1 MPQSKAL
8 AIYLPDG
15 QVTPPI
21 NPYGRLIA
29 NAGTYRALAQS
40 GQCRRLHVQSR
51 PPGDPWE
58 VGEELGI
65 LPNAVEVTTGSL
77 LGAES
82 AARAG
87 TLLSGQPYL
96 SEPAWV
102 RRHAGRDTAYSIV
115 GTIFAYASATHR
127 ELMMH
132 SALAPLQEWD
142 ALVCSSPTLRQTV
155 ADTFDRWEDYL
166 RQRLSG
172 DELDTPSGNGARR
185 LRLPRPQLPVIP
197 FGSDVEKIAGQAADS
212 AARAYLR
219 TALGIGSDDVMVYF
233 LGRLSYY
240 DKAFPQAMIK
250 AVQAAGRR
258 TGVTTHFVMTGW
270 FPEGPKDRRMF
281 EEVVSAYA
289 PGLSVT
295 FLDGNDPVVVG
306 QCWAAADIFLLLSDT
321 ILETFGQALVEA
333 MAAGVPVVVSDWD
346 GYRSIVRDGREGFLV
361 PTMGAPSGALGES
374 LALLQATGMIGYPQ
388 YAGAVAQHTA
398 VSVEAAAQALEALIA
413 SPDLRREMGAAGQYR
428 AREHFSWPVVAS
440 QYSEVFTELAA
451 IRARAEQSGELPSAG
466 HRSNPLRGDPFL
478 DFRTLPTTVLT
489 DDTALRLAP
498 GHADRAAGSML
509 ADPIPALD
517 GMFPGLRGS
526 ASEAES
532 VLELLEVG
540 GSQSVGQVL
549 SAFPARR
556 RAFVRMTI
564 MWLAKA
570 GAVEWVAPD

>member
-1 MPQSKAL
+1 MPQSESL
-8 AIYLPDG
+8 AIYLPEG
-15 QVTPPI
+15 QVTPPT

-40 GQCRRLHVQSR
+40 GHYRQLHVQSR
-51 PPGDPWE
+51 TPRDSSE
-58 VGEELGI
+58 LGEELGV

-77 LGAES
+77 LSAES
-82 AARAG
+82 AVRAG

-102 RRHAGRDTAYSIV
+102 RRHAGRDSAYSIV

-132 SALAPLQEWD
+132 SALAPLHEWD

-155 ADTFDRWEDYL
+155 EDTFDRWEDYL
-166 RQRLSG
+166 RERLSG
-172 DELDTPSGNGARR
+172 HDRYTPSGDASR
-185 LRLPRPQLPVIP
+185 LLQLPRPQLPVIP
-197 FGSDVEKIAGQAADS
+197 FGSDVEKIVGQAADA
-212 AARAYLR
+212 AARTDLR
-219 TALGIGSDDVMVYF
+219 RALGIGPEDVMVYF

-240 DKAFPQAMIK
+240 DKAYPQAMVK
-250 AVQAAGRR
+250 ALDAARRR

-270 FPEGPKDRRMF
+270 FPQGSNDRTMF

-289 PGLSVT
+289 PGLPVT

-306 QCWAAADIFLLLSDT
+306 KCWAAADIFLLLSDT

-398 VSVEAAAQALEALIA
+398 VSVEAAAQALDALIA
-413 SPDLRREMGAAGQYR
+413 SPDLRREMGAAGQRR
-428 AREHFSWPVVAS
+428 AREKFSWPVVAS
-440 QYSEVFTELAA
+440 LYHEVFTELAT
-451 IRARAEQSGELPSAG
+451 IRARAEQSGEPPSAG
-466 HRSNPLRGDPFL
+466 HRNNPLRGDPFL

-489 DDTALRLAP
+489 DDTGLQLAP
-498 GHADRAAGSML
+498 ASADPAAGPL
-509 ADPIPALD
+509 LVDPMPALD
-517 GMFPGLRGS
+517 GMFPGLRGDL
-526 ASEAES
+526 SEAES
-532 VLELLEVG
+532 VLELLRDSGPQPVGEV
-540 GSQSVGQVL
+540 L
-549 SAFPARR
+549 AAFPPRR
-556 RAFVRMTI
+556 RAFVRMTV

-570 GAVEWVAPD
+570 GAIEWVAPD

>member
-1 MPQSKAL
+1 M
-8 AIYLPDG
+8 
-15 QVTPPI
+15 
-21 NPYGRLIA
+21 
-29 NAGTYRALAQS
+29 
-40 GQCRRLHVQSR
+40 
-51 PPGDPWE
+51 
-58 VGEELGI
+58 
-65 LPNAVEVTTGSL
+65 
-77 LGAES
+77 
-82 AARAG
+82 
-87 TLLSGQPYL
+87 
-96 SEPAWV
+96 
-102 RRHAGRDTAYSIV
+102 
-115 GTIFAYASATHR
+115 
-127 ELMMH
+127 
-132 SALAPLQEWD
+132 
-142 ALVCSSPTLRQTV
+142 
-155 ADTFDRWEDYL
+155 
-166 RQRLSG
+166 
-172 DELDTPSGNGARR
+172 
-185 LRLPRPQLPVIP
+185 
-197 FGSDVEKIAGQAADS
+197 
-212 AARAYLR
+212 
-219 TALGIGSDDVMVYF
+219 
-233 LGRLSYY
+233 
-240 DKAFPQAMIK
+240 
-250 AVQAAGRR
+250 
-258 TGVTTHFVMTGW
+258 
-270 FPEGPKDRRMF
+270 
-281 EEVVSAYA
+281 
-289 PGLSVT
+289 
-295 FLDGNDPVVVG
+295 VVG
-306 QCWAAADIFLLLSDT
+306 KCWAAADIFLLLSDT

-346 GYRSIVRDGREGFLV
+346 GYRSIVRDGKEGFLV

-413 SPDLRREMGAAGQYR
+413 SPDLRREMGAAGQRR
-428 AREHFSWPVVAS
+428 ARERFSWPVVAG
-440 QYSEVFTELAA
+440 QYSEVFTELAT
-451 IRARAEQSGELPSAG
+451 IRARAEQAGELASAG

-498 GHADRAAGSML
+498 GHADPAAGSML